1 MRYVLLF
8 IIISLVIFIIFSLIL
23 ARRSINKNALI
34 ASGSAVAVLT
44 LFYWLTYN
52 NFTVRVKAVNN
63 STQVFDSIQVTVFPD
78 RSFSFYNIKP
88 GQSATHSFEYRN
100 FFYPKGE
107 HGAASIK
114 GYAGSFYFEYYSG
127 LIDAPFALLHEEY
140 KFYFHDNGINER
152 PGSKPSA
159 TLQ

>member
-1 MRYVLLF
+1 MLF
-8 IIISLVIFIIFSLIL
+8 VISSLIIHIIISLIL
-23 ARRSINKNALI
+23 DRRKVNKNALI
-34 ASGSAVAVLT
+34 ASGSAVVLLS

-52 NFTVRVKAVNN
+52 NFTVRVKAAND

-78 RSFSFYNIKP
+78 RSFTFYNIKP
-88 GQSATHSFEYRN
+88 GQSVTHSFEYRN

-107 HGAASIK
+107 HAAASIK
-114 GYAGSFYFEYYSG
+114 AYADSFYFEYYSG

-140 KFYFHDNGINER
+140 KFYFHDNGINGR
-152 PGSKPSA
+152 PDTKPSA